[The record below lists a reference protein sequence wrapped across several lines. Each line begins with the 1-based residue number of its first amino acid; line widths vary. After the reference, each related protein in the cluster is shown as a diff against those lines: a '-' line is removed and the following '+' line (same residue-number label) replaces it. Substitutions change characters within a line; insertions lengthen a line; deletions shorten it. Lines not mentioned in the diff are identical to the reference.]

1 MFIAE
6 DIDQFRALFVRR
18 LRDMLDSGELGAFIL
33 VLANS
38 MQDAA
43 TRAQLE
49 ARLKQVFEQHRDAY
63 QAGELQAAPDDIQ
76 VFEQLL
82 KTGIDDYGVWRV
94 SRKHPWLQFFNPLR
108 ALRPARASAEV
119 IDNIRKPFDDK
130 AFNFNKPFLRAERLW
145 QGELQGE
152 DGFVFECTVL
162 YNKFPFLPY
171 HFILAPNA
179 ADCFQQYLHQEFH
192 ELVWSL
198 CEQHADILPGLGFGY
213 NSIGA
218 CASVNHLHFQGF
230 IYSSA
235 LPVEL
240 SQWRHNGGDVQYPM
254 QCAVFDDIDSAW
266 QAIRLLHLLNQPYN
280 LLYRPSCCY
289 VLSRKMQGSPEVYSR
304 VAGAGW
310 IEACGVFSEADE
322 LAIEKLTAD
331 NLRAEIHSL
340 SANPQTDAVR

>member
-6 DIDQFRALFVRR
+6 DINQFRALFVQR
-18 LRDMLDSGELGAFIL
+18 LHDMLDSGELGAFIL

-49 ARLKQVFEQHRDAY
+49 TKLRQVFDQHREAH
-63 QAGELQAAPDDIQ
+63 QAGALQAAPDDIQ
-76 VFEQLL
+76 VFGQLL

-108 ALRPARASAEV
+108 ALRPARASAEL
-119 IDNIRKPFDDK
+119 IENIRRPFNENG
-130 AFNFNKPFLRAERLW
+130 FHFNKPFLRAERLW
-145 QGELQGE
+145 RGELQDE
-152 DGFVFECTVL
+152 DGSAFECTVL

-179 ADCFQQYLHQEFH
+179 TDCFQQYLHQEFH
-192 ELVWSL
+192 ELVWGL
-198 CEQHADILPGLGFGY
+198 CEQHVDTLPGLGFGY

-230 IYSSA
+230 IYPSD

-240 SQWRHNGGDVQYPM
+240 GQWRHNGGEVQYPM
-254 QCAVFDDIDSAW
+254 QCTVCDDIDNAW

-280 LLYRPSCCY
+280 LLYRPGRCY
-289 VLSRKMQGSPEVYSR
+289 VLSRKMQGNPEVYPR
-304 VAGAGW
+304 VVGAGW

-322 LAIEKLTAD
+322 AAIDKLTAD
-331 NLRAEIHSL
+331 SLCAEIHSL
-340 SANPQTDAVR
+340 SAQPQTDAVL